1 MQSAPSLARP
11 SSPRDPSAGALAREP
26 PLSASAPSPSA
37 APSRPR
43 AAASTWALVLAL
55 VALLGS
61 VAAMAFVG
69 LTVVPMETASGYYLT
84 DTPAPYQAAVFTAFG
99 TLLLWSALGIAAL
112 VLGIVALVAR
122 RGTAR
127 AIAAIALATAAPVLL
142 PLVLLGAMAV
152 DIARF

>member
-1 MQSAPSLARP
+1 
-11 SSPRDPSAGALAREP
+11 
-26 PLSASAPSPSA
+26 
-37 APSRPR
+37 
-43 AAASTWALVLAL
+43 
-55 VALLGS
+55 
-61 VAAMAFVG
+61 
-69 LTVVPMETASGYYLT
+69 METASGYYLT